1 MFFTRIIEFKFD
13 NNNNNNDDDD
23 DNEKK
28 RSFTKLNSA
37 LQYL

>member
-1 MFFTRIIEFKFD
+1 MCFTRIIEFKFD
-13 NNNNNNDDDD
+13 NNNNDDDD